1 MINGCADRG
10 EGENNDKA
18 AGCSGEGAQY
28 VNKSSS
34 PVLGV
39 DGGIE
44 QADDSVRGMR
54 TLHLRPVDIGRVHHS
69 LTLPYDVQWAE
80 ASPLIRGDGPRMHVK
95 RAGGGNR
102 PGATK
107 MV

>member
-10 EGENNDKA
+10 KGENNDKA

-69 LTLPYDVQWAE
+69 LTLPYDVQWQKLRRSSAVI
-80 ASPLIRGDGPRMHVK
+80 APGMHVK